1 MSALLSGV
9 PAPGRPT
16 TSDPCRVIGRL
27 HRPLL
32 LSSAA
37 MAGLVFVGLIAMVV
51 DDRVLLGESVWLKPV
66 KFGVAFLLY
75 SLTLAW
81 LLSLPHRGRRATWWL
96 GVAFAVTAFVDV
108 GFIVVQAA
116 RGTFSHFNT
125 ESDPVNEIG
134 QMIFASGVPGLF
146 FANLLIAVIVSIRPG
161 ADRPTVWAIR
171 GGLAMA
177 VVSMALGYL
186 MGFTGSQ
193 LTRTADGRLVE
204 LAAGHTVVDAATREA
219 VGAPDAVAGMPLTHW
234 STLGGDLRIPHFVG
248 LHGIQVVLAA
258 VLILAWGAKRY
269 PRLRPARTRSRLIGV
284 VILGW
289 GGLQAIT
296 FWQAMRGQSLVH
308 PDSAT
313 LFAVLGL
320 GAVVT
325 ILGAVSIGYASVA
338 GGETISP
345 PRTQYDSAQVSATV
359 RRPGRVRP
367 EPR

>member
-1 MSALLSGV
+1 M
-9 PAPGRPT
+9 
-16 TSDPCRVIGRL
+16 IGRL

-37 MAGLVFVGLIAMVV
+37 MAGLVVVGLIAMTI
-51 DDRVLLGESVWLKPV
+51 DDRLLLGESVWLKPG
-66 KFGVAFLLY
+66 KFGLAFLLY

-81 LLSLPHRGRRATWWL
+81 LLSLPHRGRRITWWL
-96 GVAFAVTAFVDV
+96 GVVFSVTAFVDV
-108 GFIVVQAA
+108 GFIVLQAA

-125 ESDPVNEIG
+125 ETDAVNEIG
-134 QMIFASGVPGLF
+134 QKVFASGVPGLF
-146 FANLLIAVIVSIRPG
+146 LANLLIAVIVSIRPG

-186 MGFTGSQ
+186 MGFTGTQ

-204 LAAGHTVVDAATREA
+204 LAAGHTVVDAGTRQDI
-219 VGAPDAVAGMPLTHW
+219 GAPDAVAGMPITHW
-234 STLGGDLRIPHFVG
+234 STVGGDLRIPHFVG

-258 VLILAWGAKRY
+258 VVLLIWCAARY

-308 PDSAT
+308 PDTAT
-313 LFAVLGL
+313 LLTVLGL
-320 GAVVT
+320 GVLVT
-325 ILGAVSIGYASVA
+325 GFTTAILRSTPVPAPGPASQPVL
-338 GGETISP
+338 
-345 PRTQYDSAQVSATV
+345 QHDSAQVSATV
-359 RRPGRVRP
+359 PRPGRVRA

>member
-1 MSALLSGV
+1 M
-9 PAPGRPT
+9 
-16 TSDPCRVIGRL
+16 IGRL

-37 MAGLVFVGLIAMVV
+37 MAGLVVVGLIAMVV

-66 KFGVAFLLY
+66 KFGLAFLLY

-96 GVAFAVTAFVDV
+96 GVVFSVTAFVDV

-125 ESDPVNEIG
+125 ETDAVNEIG
-134 QMIFASGVPGLF
+134 QKVFASGVPGLF
-146 FANLLIAVIVSIRPG
+146 LANLVIAVIVSIRPG

-186 MGFTGSQ
+186 MGFTGTQ

-204 LAAGHTVVDAATREA
+204 LAAGHTVVDAGTRQA
-219 VGAPDAVAGMPLTHW
+219 VGAPDAVAGMPITHW

-258 VLILAWGAKRY
+258 VLVLAWCAARY

-296 FWQAMRGQSLVH
+296 FWQAMRGQSLAH
-308 PDSAT
+308 PDTVT
-313 LFAVLGL
+313 LLTVLGL
-320 GAVVT
+320 GVLVT
-325 ILGAVSIGYASVA
+325 ILAATALRSTPA
-338 GGETISP
+338 P
-345 PRTQYDSAQVSATV
+345 PVEPTAHPALQRDSAEVSATV

>member
-1 MSALLSGV
+1 
-9 PAPGRPT
+9 
-16 TSDPCRVIGRL
+16 
-27 HRPLL
+27 
-32 LSSAA
+32 

-96 GVAFAVTAFVDV
+96 GVVFAVTAFVDV

-125 ESDPVNEIG
+125 ETDPVNEIG

-269 PRLRPARTRSRLIGV
+269 PRLRLARTRSRLIGV

-313 LFAVLGL
+313 LLALLGL

-325 ILGAVSIGYASVA
+325 ILGAVSIGSASVA